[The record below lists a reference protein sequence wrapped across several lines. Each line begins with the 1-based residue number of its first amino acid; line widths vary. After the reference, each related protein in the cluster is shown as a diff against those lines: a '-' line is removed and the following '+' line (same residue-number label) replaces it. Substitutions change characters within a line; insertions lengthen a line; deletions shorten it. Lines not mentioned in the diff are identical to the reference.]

1 MPATVDARQPI
12 LPTASSSNLTDK
24 HCHISANFSTA
35 YITEWLPAVISRS
48 GLCFVRVGFVYGCFW
63 VGMASFIGSLLR
75 LYVYYPEAR
84 TPAVIDRSGLCFVRV
99 GFVYGIFDLDV
110 TAFIDHLLLSSIS
123 RLEGSSDVP

>member
-48 GLCFVRVGFVYGCFW
+48 GLCFVRVGFVYG
-63 VGMASFIGSLLR
+63 
-75 LYVYYPEAR
+75 
-84 TPAVIDRSGLCFVRV
+84 
-99 GFVYGIFDLDV
+99 IFDLDV